1 MSGINRNVLYK
12 RIAYVLM
19 LIVFLLAITLD
30 VDTFYVLMLITVQ
43 FGLGLYLNWDDLCNY
58 KAQSPL
64 QKLWLRFVVI
74 GSIVIFFSMGVFII
88 AVIFGYY
95 QL

>member
-1 MSGINRNVLYK
+1 MSGTNRIVLNE
-12 RIAYVLM
+12 RIAYALM
-19 LIVFLLAITLD
+19 LIAFLLAITLD

-43 FGLGLYLNWDDLCNY
+43 FGLGLYLNWENLRNY
-58 KAQSPL
+58 KAQPPL

-74 GSIVIFFSMGVFII
+74 GSVVIFFSMGVFIL